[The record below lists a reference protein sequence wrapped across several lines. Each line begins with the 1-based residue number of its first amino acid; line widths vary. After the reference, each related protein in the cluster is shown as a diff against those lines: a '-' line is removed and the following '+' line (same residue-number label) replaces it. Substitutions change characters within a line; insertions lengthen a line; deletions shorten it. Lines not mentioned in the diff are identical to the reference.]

1 MLDALTTMSRFRGTE
16 QLCMDL
22 VDRPADVV
30 RWSRGLTELYNA
42 VYGHFHRLLTA
53 WGFGDTSTWLNV
65 MAEGRFEAVQCD
77 FAVTLSPAMFAD
89 FVLPDLRA
97 MVGHLDYAL
106 YHLDGVEQMRFLDL
120 LRQCE
125 GLHGIQWNPQT
136 KAGSPGRRLDDLRR
150 VRRQGFCLYAGC
162 DSVDEAAAVTR
173 ALGPDGLFL
182 VLPPFDSRREAERAV
197 LRLED
202 ASRARH

>member
-97 MVGHLDYAL
+97 MVGHLD
-106 YHLDGVEQMRFLDL
+106 GVEQMRFLDL

-162 DSVDEAAAVTR
+162 DSMDEAAAVTR